1 MSDRKA
7 TLLIVAE
14 EVGIGTSLSQIF
26 TGLGHHVRSAANAQ
40 SAMSEIQREIPDI
53 LISDLNM
60 PDMAGIEVLSVVRR
74 QFPTIRV
81 IAMSERFRGDEAS
94 SVVAADGFYQ
104 RGSSVGALL
113 RIIEM
118 KHWPERV
125 FAKSPKTSEV
135 SRSISSSAAAL

>member
-104 RGSSVGALL
+104 KGSSLL